1 MESNASFREKLCSLI
16 DLNTF
21 LQNCSFFTLLS
32 SSNRT
37 QLHLQGAQLQQA
49 LLDVQGSVEFAERL
63 LTCGSDAEI
72 LSVKGVT
79 LRRLTSLAES
89 SYDAHPATVA
99 PDDGS
104 SISFMPR
111 ELAGE
116 VEGYPVVGLIN
127 SKTVDLNKCTIEGE
141 GKLLLNA
148 KMFYFFIHVLNGCL
162 FYSVMFLF
170 HGSSYRQAGGTVVGI
185 WGRGLDHLEQLKTIV
200 TFLGAL
206 TQRKFL

>member
-1 MESNASFREKLCSLI
+1 M
-16 DLNTF
+16 
-21 LQNCSFFTLLS
+21 
-32 SSNRT
+32 
-37 QLHLQGAQLQQA
+37 
-49 LLDVQGSVEFAERL
+49 DVQGSVEFAERL

-116 VEGYPVVGLIN
+116 VEGYPVVGVIN
-127 SKTVDLNKCTIEGE
+127 SKTVDLNKCTVEGE

-148 KMFYFFIHVLNGCL
+148 NMFYFSIHVFNRCL

-170 HGSSYRQAGGTVVGI
+170 RGSSYRQAGGTVEGV
-185 WGRGLDHLEQLKTIV
+185 R
-200 TFLGAL
+200 
-206 TQRKFL
+206 